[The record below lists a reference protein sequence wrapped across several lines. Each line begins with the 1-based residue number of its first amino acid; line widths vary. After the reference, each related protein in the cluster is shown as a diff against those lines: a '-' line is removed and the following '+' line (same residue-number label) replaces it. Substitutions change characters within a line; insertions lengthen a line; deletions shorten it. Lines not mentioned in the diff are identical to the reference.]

1 MYIKGRKVQRI
12 ESRRTKKGRELRFWC
27 SGGRGTMYIA
37 ASVSSERG
45 DAGELMA
52 EAERTVF
59 DVATPVKS

>member
-1 MYIKGRKVQRI
+1 
-12 ESRRTKKGRELRFWC
+12 LRFWC